1 MRLSQLLVFG
11 AFLGT
16 GLLTGCADG
25 TPQRDTPVGQ
35 AGQTGQPPKPQ
46 TPVTKTVDSG
56 KPVEVLPSP
65 ARSQEA
71 EELGQELAQIEGS
84 TAADVATR
92 YPVTFEP
99 APSYDLAQ
107 VAGLDKIQA
116 SSLRLSDAGLQQLGR
131 RGFTLSDNHS
141 FPTFVYGYSTLYL
154 EDLPLYVSADSILYA
169 IHTSYESILKSLE
182 EQVLSGEL
190 ETLLA
195 GMQSKLATGKIE
207 ASDAAAR
214 ADTDVFLSVAR
225 SLLKGSFSKPV
236 AGGSEKEA
244 GALFSL
250 AQAAE
255 GTADIALFGM
265 VRKNEDFS
273 QFTPRSHYTDSPEL
287 TRYFKAMMW
296 LGRIDLRL
304 LETQTDGTQ
313 LFRRRQLQ
321 IAVMLRE
328 LIGDDLKA
336 SFDRVD
342 RTVAAFV
349 GEPDYMVPSEVDE
362 LLRDLGISSGAE
374 LSGFSDQQLAQAIID
389 GNYGAQQIS
398 SHIMINGGD
407 VKTLPLSRSFA
418 LLGQRYVI
426 DSHVFSNVVYD
437 RIGKRMMPSPLDAAF
452 AALGNDQAAAVLAP
466 ELERYEAT
474 GYPAALARTR
484 TLVGAHGEEFWN
496 ASLYN
501 QWLGAL
507 RKLSPSAIAA
517 DRELQSLFPAARS
530 EAWGRRLLNTQLASW
545 AELRHD
551 TILYAKQSYTG
562 GASCDFPDAYVDPY
576 PDFYRAIAS
585 YGARG
590 AELTLSLDLG
600 GASTNLAARIQQHF
614 GLVTEVAKQLE
625 GMAVQ
630 ERTGA
635 ALTTEQL
642 AFINEA
648 VVLQLIC
655 GSATFES
662 GWYKKLFFDPN
673 EGTKASPTIADVHT
687 QPTDEGG
694 AMVGRVLHVGT
705 GIPRLMVVVAD
716 NCSGPR
722 AYAGL
727 ASSYREKITENFER
741 LDDPTWER
749 TYFSEPEVPWMQDLV
764 HGSMGAIVDPEEGI

>member
-1 MRLSQLLVFG
+1 MRVAQFLVFG

-16 GLLTGCADG
+16 GLLAGCADG
-25 TPQRDTPVGQ
+25 TPEHDTPAGQ
-35 AGQTGQPPKPQ
+35 AGQTGQPPKN
-46 TPVTKTVDSG
+46 PVTKTTDPGQPVD
-56 KPVEVLPSP
+56 VMPSA

-71 EELGQELAQIEGS
+71 EQLRQALAEIEGS
-84 TAADVATR
+84 SAADIATR
-92 YPVTFEP
+92 YPASFEP
-99 APSYDLAQ
+99 APTYDLAQ

-116 SSLRLSDAGLQQLGR
+116 TSLRLSDAGLHQLGM
-131 RGFTLSDNHS
+131 RGFTLSDDHT
-141 FPTFVYGYSTLYL
+141 FPTFVYGYSRLYL

-190 ETLLA
+190 EALLA
-195 GMQSKLATGKIE
+195 GMQGKLAAGKIE
-207 ASDAAAR
+207 VADAAAR

-236 AGGSEKEA
+236 AGGSEKAAED
-244 GALFSL
+244 LFSL
-250 AQAAE
+250 AQAGK
-255 GTADIALFGM
+255 GTADITLFGT
-265 VRKNEDFS
+265 VRENEDFS
-273 QFTPRSHYTDSPEL
+273 QFTPRSHYTDTPQL

-304 LETQTDGTQ
+304 LETQSDGTQ

-328 LIGDDLKA
+328 LIGADLKA
-336 SFDRVD
+336 SFERID

-362 LLRDLGISSGAE
+362 LLRDLGISSGAQ

-389 GNYGAQQIS
+389 GDYGAQQIS
-398 SHIMINGGD
+398 SHIMINGGQ
-407 VKTLPLSRSFA
+407 VNTLPLSRSFA

-466 ELERYEAT
+466 ELERYDTA
-474 GYPAALARTR
+474 GYPSALARTR
-484 TLVGAHGEEFWN
+484 TLVGAHGEGFWN

-501 QWLGAL
+501 QWLDAL
-507 RKLSPSAIAA
+507 RQLSPSAIAA
-517 DRELQSLFPAARS
+517 ERDMQSLFPAARS

-576 PDFYRAIAS
+576 PGFYRAIAS

-590 AELTLSLDLG
+590 AELAESLDLG
-600 GASTNLAARIQQHF
+600 GASSSLAAGIQEHF
-614 GLVTEVAKQLE
+614 SLVTEVAKQLE

-635 ALTTEQL
+635 ALTAEQL

-648 VVLQLIC
+648 VVLQLVC
-655 GSATFES
+655 GSADFES
-662 GWYKKLFFDPN
+662 GWYKKLFFDPS
-673 EGTKASPTIADVHT
+673 EGTMASPMIADVHT
-687 QPTDEGG
+687 QPTDEAGN
-694 AMVGRVLHVGT
+694 MVGRVLHVAT

-741 LDDPTWER
+741 LDDPTWEK
-749 TYFSEPEVPWMQDLV
+749 TYVDEPEVPWMQDLV
-764 HGSMGAIVDPEEGI
+764 HGSIGAVVGP